1 MAFVGTMKSPLK
13 LLAIFTLGLVFGSVF
28 AAAPATLTLND
39 LRNNPERWPAA
50 VTVPR
55 DLKFQGGAGVKKGQE
70 VRLVELSGN
79 EVVLDDG
86 KGLVFA
92 LPPAET
98 DLLARAN
105 EAWAKLSPEQREVT
119 AAVLAKDRDLW
130 PLRVR
135 STAEFELNNGTVLK
149 AGGEYDLLSVAPGEV
164 QLYSPQHKTTL
175 TAPISSTDVFARAR
189 ALVPVPAAERP
200 SRIAAALAGTL
211 VGADGRPAEVEGL
224 AGAQVFALYY
234 GASWCAPCRK
244 FSPDLVKFVNRV
256 GPENPRLMVVLM
268 SNDKADAAMYGY
280 MKEEKMPWAAMP
292 LDKLNE
298 RPVLT
303 GYVKGSIPHLVV
315 VDRQGKILADSYRG
329 ATYIGPQAAMQQLER
344 ILATGVAK

>member
-1 MAFVGTMKSPLK
+1 MAFVGAMKSPLK
-13 LLAIFTLGLVFGSVF
+13 LLVMLFLGLGFGPVF
-28 AAAPATLTLND
+28 AAAPASLTLND

-70 VRLVELSGN
+70 VRLVEFSGN

-86 KGLVFA
+86 KGLVFG

-105 EAWAKLSPEQREVT
+105 EAWARLTPAQREVT
-119 AAVLAKDRDLW
+119 AAALAKDRDLW

-135 STAEFELNNGTVLK
+135 SAAEFELTDGTVLK
-149 AGGEYDLLSVAPGEV
+149 AGGEYDLLSVGRNEV
-164 QLYSPQHKTTL
+164 QLYSPEHKTTL
-175 TAPISSTDVFARAR
+175 AAPLPSTDLFARAR
-189 ALVPVPAAERP
+189 ALVLVPAAERP
-200 SRIAAALAGTL
+200 SRIAAALSGTL
-211 VGADGRPAEVEGL
+211 VGADGQPADAAGL
-224 AGAQVFALYY
+224 AEAQVFALYY

-244 FSPDLVKFVNRV
+244 FSPELVKFVNRV
-256 GPENPRLMVVLM
+256 GPKNPRLTVVLM

-292 LDKLNE
+292 LDKLNA
-298 RPVLT
+298 RPTLT
-303 GYVKGSIPHLVV
+303 GYVKGGIPQLVI

-329 ATYIGPQAAMQQLER
+329 TTYVGPMAAMQQLER
-344 ILATGVAK
+344 ILESGVAK